1 MTESEIVWKPRKELV
16 ENSNI
21 KRFMNKHDIETYEE
35 LYILIFSGYEP
46 EALASRISDCQA
58 KAQEDIVV

>member
-21 KRFMNKHDIETYEE
+21 KRFMNKHNIETYEE
-35 LYILIFSGYEP
+35 LYIPIFSGYEP
-46 EALASRISDCQA
+46 SRLSDCQA